1 MRDLLPGAY
10 IEKWKLEGYEKA
22 RLQEIRL
29 RASMPLSL
37 KYDGK
42 ERLLEDAKATSQD
55 LGKIVQWLTGF
66 GIHAY
71 QQELRNGYFTVQG
84 GHRVGVGGQAALDGE
99 GLFQGFR
106 HIQSLHIRIA
116 HEMTG
121 ISNELLRELYRE
133 GRFLNT
139 LILAPPGMG
148 KTTMLRDLVRNIS
161 DGNAFSCGLQ
171 VSLIDEREEIAALH
185 QGKASLNVG
194 TRTDVIAGCKRE
206 QAMEMALKSLGPQV
220 VAVDEI
226 YGERDLE
233 ALKRLFGC
241 GIALLAT
248 HHCDSYVQL
257 TGKPFG
263 RELCRAKIFE
273 RFLVLQRMNGVYE
286 TAGLWDQEGVRLC

>member
-1 MRDLLPGAY
+1 MRDLLPETY
-10 IEKWKLEGYEKA
+10 IEKWNLAGYEKT
-22 RLQEIRL
+22 RLQEIRI
-29 RASMPLSL
+29 RTGAPLSL
-37 KYDGK
+37 KYDGQ
-42 ERLLEDAKATSQD
+42 ERLLEDAKATPQD
-55 LGKIVQWLTGF
+55 LSKIVQWLTGF

-71 QQELRNGYFTVQG
+71 QQELRNGYFTVRG

-99 GLFQGFR
+99 GLFLGFR

-116 HEMTG
+116 HEIIG
-121 ISNELLRELYRE
+121 ISDALLTGLYGD

-161 DGNAFSCGLQ
+161 DGNHFSQGLE

-185 QGKASLNVG
+185 QGRVSLNVG
-194 TRTDVIAGCKRE
+194 KRTDVIAGCKRE
-206 QAMEMALKSLGPQV
+206 QAMEMALRSLGPQV

-226 YGERDLE
+226 YGEKDLE
-233 ALKRLFGC
+233 ALKRLYGC
-241 GIALLAT
+241 GIGLLAT
-248 HHCDSYVQL
+248 HHCDSYAQL
-257 TGKPFG
+257 TMKPFG

-273 RFLVLQRMNGVYE
+273 RFLVLQRMNSVYG

>member
-10 IEKWKLEGYEKA
+10 IEKWNLESYEKT

-29 RASMPLSL
+29 RAGAALSL

-42 ERLLEDAKATSQD
+42 EQVLESAKATPED
-55 LGKIVQWLTGF
+55 LSKIVQWLTGF
-66 GIHAY
+66 GLHAY
-71 QQELRNGYFTVQG
+71 QQELRNGYFTVRG
-84 GHRVGVGGQAALDGE
+84 GHRIGVGGQAALDGE
-99 GLFQGFR
+99 GLFLGFR

-116 HEMTG
+116 HEIIG
-121 ISNELLRELYRE
+121 VSDALLSGLYAE

-139 LILAPPGMG
+139 LILASPGMG

-161 DGNAFSCGLQ
+161 DGNEYCPGLQ

-185 QGKASLNVG
+185 QGRAGLHVG

-206 QAMEMALKSLGPQV
+206 QAMEMALRSLGPQL

-226 YGERDLE
+226 YGERDME
-233 ALKRLFGC
+233 ALKRLYGC

-248 HHCDSYVQL
+248 HHCDSYAQL

-273 RFLVLQRMNGVYE
+273 RFLVLKRMNGAYG
-286 TAGLWDQEGVRLC
+286 TAGVWDQEGVRLF